1 MFIGHVPA
9 GYLATRVLLR
19 RLGCPMGE
27 ERQLIRLGMAA
38 SVAPDL
44 DLLWFYFVDNQQ
56 HVHHSFL
63 PHLPSAWV
71 LAMGVLLTA
80 IWVTGRS
87 RMLVPIL
94 VVSLNAA
101 IHLILDTIA
110 GGIRWLWPFSE
121 GEFTLVSV
129 PARFSPWYLNYVF
142 HWTFALELILVG
154 LAAFTAITHSGARSH
169 AR

>member
-1 MFIGHVPA
+1 
-9 GYLATRVLLR
+9 
-19 RLGCPMGE
+19 
-27 ERQLIRLGMAA
+27 
-38 SVAPDL
+38 
-44 DLLWFYFVDNQQ
+44 
-56 HVHHSFL
+56 
-63 PHLPSAWV
+63 
-71 LAMGVLLTA
+71 
-80 IWVTGRS
+80 
-87 RMLVPIL
+87 MLVPIL